1 MLINNSERVALTSSV
16 PGPRAF
22 WNQPRKEA
30 LAGWLFL
37 SPVYLCI
44 LILGVFPVLFSLF
57 LSFCQWNLVGGL
69 SSIKVIGLDN
79 FKLLFEDDKFY
90 MALKNNLTYTAIT
103 VPIGLVLALILSVL
117 IHTRVFGQSY
127 FKIAFFIPYI
137 SSITALGAIWSA
149 LYHPSLGP
157 INQFL
162 LHMGV
167 TNPPKW
173 LADTHYSLTSIM
185 IIAIWAALGYQM
197 IIFIA
202 GLTNIPDELY
212 EAANMDGASSFQ
224 QFFRITLPLLA
235 PTTSFLFITTLMSS
249 FKVFDL
255 IAFLTGG
262 GPNDSSTVLVYRIY
276 EEGFQNFRMGY
287 ASAISWVLFLVIGV
301 VTLITYRLQKHS
313 AYE

>member
-1 MLINNSERVALTSSV
+1 M
-16 PGPRAF
+16 F
-22 WNQPRKEA
+22 WNQSRKEA

-37 SPVYLCI
+37 SPVFLCM
-44 LILGVFPVLFSLF
+44 LVLGVFPVIFSLF

-69 SSIKVIGLDN
+69 SSIKLVGLDN
-79 FKLLFEDDKFY
+79 FKMLVEDDKFY
-90 MALKNNLTYTAIT
+90 IALKNNLTYTAIT
-103 VPIGLVLALILSVL
+103 VPIGLFLALILSVL
-117 IHTRVFGQSY
+117 IHARVFGQSY

-162 LHMGV
+162 IRLGV
-167 TNPPKW
+167 MDPPKW
-173 LADTHYSLTSIM
+173 LADTHFSLTSVM
-185 IIAIWAALGYQM
+185 IIAIWAALGYQI

-202 GLTNIPDELY
+202 GLTQIPDELY
-212 EAANMDGASSFQ
+212 EAANMDGASFLQ
-224 QFFRITLPLLA
+224 QLFRITVPLLA
-235 PTTSFLFITTLMSS
+235 PTTSFLLITTLMSS

-287 ASAISWVLFLVIGV
+287 ASAISWALFLVIGG
-301 VTLITYRLQKHS
+301 VTWMTYKLQRHS